1 MAEETAQQEPE
12 KKKRLS
18 FRQSLRIIFNDV
30 SRKDLKGIF
39 WHTLKDLRKP
49 REIGILLASS
59 FVPGGWIGWFA
70 YRVAKYQFNKAAAN
84 DNAEGAHSLLKAGET
99 PLPQKYSVMPLVAE
113 PKETE
118 AAQKPAAA
126 LAPKP

>member
-1 MAEETAQQEPE
+1 MAEETAEKKPE

-70 YRVAKYQFNKAAAN
+70 YRVAKYQFNKAAN
-84 DNAEGAHSLLKAGET
+84 DNAEGAHSLLRLRDT
-99 PLPQKYSVMPLVAE
+99 PAPQKYAVTPLKAE
-113 PKETE
+113 EKEPE
-118 AAQKPAAA
+118 AAPKQAAA
-126 LAPKP
+126 AAPKP

>member
-1 MAEETAQQEPE
+1 MAEDTAEKKPE

-70 YRVAKYQFNKAAAN
+70 YRVAKYQFNKAAN
-84 DNAEGAHSLLKAGET
+84 DNAEGARSLLRLREA
-99 PLPQKYSVMPLVAE
+99 PAPQKYAVRPLAE
-113 PKETE
+113 EDKEKE
-118 AAQKPAAA
+118 AAPKIFA
-126 LAPKP
+126 APKP